1 MRKYLTVEEVIYIQ
15 EELIK
20 EFGGSFGIRDR
31 KSLESAVMRPQ
42 TGYYKNIIEEAS
54 ALMESFAMNH
64 SFVDGNKRIAFFA
77 TDIFLRMNGY
87 SISCDSEEGNQFFVN
102 NLEDNSFRFNKI
114 KSWLKEKVV
123 KEEK

>member
-1 MRKYLTVEEVIYIQ
+1 MRKFLTVEEVIFIQ

-31 KSLESAVMRPQ
+31 KSLEAAVMRPQ
-42 TGYYKNIIEEAS
+42 TGYYKNIIDEAS
-54 ALMESFAMNH
+54 ELMESLAINH
-64 SFVDGNKRIAFFA
+64 CFVDGNKRIAFFA

-87 SISCDSEEGNQFFVN
+87 SISCESKEGHQFFIK
-102 NLEDNSFRFNKI
+102 NLEVNTFRFNKI

-123 KEEK
+123 KEN

>member
-15 EELIK
+15 EEMIK

-31 KSLESAVMRPQ
+31 KTLESAVMRPQ

-54 ALMESFAMNH
+54 ALMESLAMNH
-64 SFVDGNKRIAFFA
+64 SFVDGNKRISFFA

-87 SISCDSEEGNQFFVN
+87 SISCDSEDGNQFFVK
-102 NLEDNSFRFNKI
+102 NLEDNIFCFNKI